1 MQGNKITA
9 IVPTNTNEVMQ
20 LSAVLSSSTA
30 IPKSYVEH
38 KKNIPVAIMHGMEI
52 GLTPL
57 QALNSIAIIN
67 GKPCLYGDAPLA
79 LVRSSGLL
87 EYIQE
92 SVKHDDKGDP
102 VSAHCKVKRR
112 DEEKACEVTFTMRDA
127 QRAGLTGGGRSGAW
141 EKYPARMLQLRARSY
156 CLRDTFCDVLLGI
169 TQAEVEDED
178 EVNAETEHNTAV
190 GVNAVEV
197 LDSGNNTTEEDAR
210 YTQTKAC
217 NKHITYNIYGNNKI
231 LEYNAEE
238 VLISLI
244 DDVYDVDDGITD
256 KSYDYYQKNKAELLR
271 WKTDNPKYYKFWSD
285 CEKQN
290 KLFHVLTYNEMIV
303 MAAEKFDKVSNLI
316 TQR

>member
-127 QRAGLTGGGRSGAW
+127 ERAGLTGGRSGAW

-178 EVNAETEHNTAV
+178 EVGASASAEAEHNVREA
-190 GVNAVEV
+190 
-197 LDSGNNTTEEDAR
+197 LDSSNNTAAEVSTEVDA
-210 YTQTKAC
+210 QE
-217 NKHITYNIYGNNKI
+217 ITYNIYGNNKI